1 MADGTATGDAQRER
15 WIGWRVRLLLAG
27 ALLGCLCV
35 FLLARALS
43 QTPGLAAEFVAT
55 ADSKLLLLGSRDP
68 VLDAKAGSVLVAVG
82 VRDAAGRLDSSPIDS
97 LMLQR
102 SSRWL
107 VGDAE
112 RHRFIVLHDGLA
124 RRLAAEQVWL
134 SFADGS
140 TVAVRPWPLGL
151 RHLGPLFWAMTGLA
165 LLLYL
170 WSIVSLTSSPRSRNV
185 LYAVMAWC
193 QVGNLLFIAVE
204 STMGLCMPRGFAVWD
219 MHARAAFDLCTA
231 AAMAH
236 ASTLHPRK
244 VPGTRG
250 VVIACWA
257 VAAGLIGLD
266 LAGRLPGAWAATQ
279 VAAGLLGAVS
289 IPVLTRSFRLVRH
302 PFALVM
308 RRVAVLVLC
317 GWSLLSLLVVMAP
330 STGREHALAAGGSVA
345 YYALL
350 SITLMSLPFLY
361 RSQRLFKEFALLA
374 AVSTAATVL
383 DLVFLG
389 MFAFGQFASITLAL
403 FLALGAYAGAREWIL
418 RQVLGTGMLTAE
430 RMFEHLY
437 RAARAVEAAPANSA
451 TVVLGLLRQVFEP
464 MTASVVHDAQPLS
477 TSRVVGSGSALVVP
491 VPEIGS
497 GSVDREPQPSTTAV
511 VLRFARRG
519 ARLFTLEDGHFADRL
534 LGQLHSAV
542 AFDKAV
548 EQGRSEERLRLA
560 QDLHDDIG
568 ARLLTLMYQAP
579 TPEMEDYL
587 RQTLGDLKTLTRGLA
602 SSDHRF
608 SHAAGEW
615 KADLTHRLTA
625 ARIQLQWSVSA
636 DDDPTL
642 SVVQWSALTRILR
655 ELVSNT
661 IAHARCTQAE
671 VRLRLHQGTL
681 TLEVSDNGV
690 GSDPAG
696 WAHGL
701 GLGGVRKRV
710 KQLGGEVKWT
720 PVSPSGIAC
729 RVEVANWSPPI
740 TVSALA
746 EATPFGAS
754 MPAPEDRGA
763 GGPGGSGAAGG
774 RPDLAALGGQA

>member
-1 MADGTATGDAQRER
+1 MPDSTVTRETQRER
-15 WIGWRVRLLLAG
+15 WIGWRVRLLLGG
-27 ALLGCLCV
+27 ALFGCLCV
-35 FLLARALS
+35 FMLARLLS
-43 QTPGLAAEFVAT
+43 ESPSLAADFTSTPDGQLVVTGSRNPALAQKSGSVLLSVGVAT
-55 ADSKLLLLGSRDP
+55 ADGVVDATP
-68 VLDAKAGSVLVAVG
+68 VNG
-82 VRDAAGRLDSSPIDS
+82 

-107 VGDAE
+107 VNDGE
-112 RHRFIVLHDGLA
+112 RQRFIDWHEALVQ
-124 RRLAAEQVWL
+124 RLAHDEVRL
-134 SFADGS
+134 TFADGS
-140 TVAVRPWPLGL
+140 DVDLAPTRLGL
-151 RHLGPLFWAMTGLA
+151 AHLGPLFWAMTCLG

-170 WSIVSLTSSPRSRNV
+170 WSLVSLTSSPRSRNV
-185 LYAVMAWC
+185 LYTVMAWC
-193 QVGNLLFIAVE
+193 QIGNLLFIAVE
-204 STMGLCMPRGFAVWD
+204 STMGLCLPRGFAFWD

-244 VPGTRG
+244 VPGLRG
-250 VVIACWA
+250 LVMAGWA
-257 VAAGLIGLD
+257 VAAALIGLD
-266 LAGRLPGAWAATQ
+266 LTDRLPHAWAFTQ
-279 VAAGLLGAVS
+279 VGAGLLGALS
-289 IPVLTRSFRLVRH
+289 IPVLTRSFQLVRH

-308 RRVAVLVLC
+308 RRVAVMVLC
-317 GWSLLSLLVVMAP
+317 GWALLSVLVVMAP
-330 STGREHALAAGGSVA
+330 STGREHVLAAGGSVA

-374 AVSTAATVL
+374 AISTAATVL
-383 DLVFLG
+383 DLVFLS

-403 FLALGAYAGAREWIL
+403 FLSLGAYAGAREWIV
-418 RQVLGTGMLTAE
+418 RQVLGSSMLTAE

-437 RAARAVEAAPANSA
+437 RAARAIEAEPAASA
-451 TVVLGLLRQVFEP
+451 TIVMGLLRQVFEP
-464 MTASVVHDAQPLS
+464 MTAQVVYEGRALAS
-477 TSRVVGSGSALVVP
+477 SRVVGSGSALVVP

-497 GSVDREPQPSTTAV
+497 GSIDREPQPSTTAV

-519 ARLFTLEDGHFADRL
+519 GRLFTLEDGHFADRL

-602 SSDHRF
+602 STDHRF

-615 KADLTHRLTA
+615 KADLTHRLSA
-625 ARIQLQWSVSA
+625 ARIELQWSVSV

-661 IAHARCTQAE
+661 IAHARCTQAQ
-671 VRLRLHQGTL
+671 VRLQLHQGTL
-681 TLEVSDNGV
+681 SLAVIDNGP

-710 KQLGGEVKWT
+710 KQLGGEVSWT
-720 PVSPSGIAC
+720 RVQPSGIC
-729 RVEVANWSPPI
+729 CKVEVANWSPPI
-740 TVSALA
+740 TVAALA
-746 EATPFGAS
+746 ESTPFQAPISSAS
-754 MPAPEDRGA
+754 ERGSTA
-763 GGPGGSGAAGG
+763 SGS
-774 RPDLAALGGQA
+774 RPDFAALGGEA